1 MYFPLV
7 NVRYPTELQRCF
19 HCCIRLSVEWKESN
33 IYFFGVFKCVTRVE
47 GKATF
52 LLLPVTRV
60 MLVEEDVIFISLIQK
75 QDTVWKNK
83 TIN

>member
-1 MYFPLV
+1 M
-7 NVRYPTELQRCF
+7 
-19 HCCIRLSVEWKESN
+19 
-33 IYFFGVFKCVTRVE
+33 E

-60 MLVEEDVIFISLIQK
+60 TLVEEDVIFISFIQK
-75 QDTVWKNK
+75 QDTVWENK